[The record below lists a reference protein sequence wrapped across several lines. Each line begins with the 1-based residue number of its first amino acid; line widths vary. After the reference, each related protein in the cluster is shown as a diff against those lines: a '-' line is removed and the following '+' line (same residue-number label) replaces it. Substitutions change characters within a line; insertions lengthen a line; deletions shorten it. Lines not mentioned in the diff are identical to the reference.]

1 MKKLTTVVLSMCLA
15 VGAASVFAADTMSND
30 SMSKDSMSKDA
41 MKKDAMKKTDSMSK
55 DAMSKGSMSK
65 DSMKKDAM
73 SKDAMKKAKCL
84 SKSNHRRPC
93 GGLLAKAAYQSTL
106 IATDTTPSRAS
117 SLPQVFCRP
126 ERPEPRKKTSMIDP
140 DA

>member
-41 MKKDAMKKTDSMSK
+41 M
-55 DAMSKGSMSK
+55 SK

-73 SKDAMKKAKCL
+73 SKDAMKKDAM
-84 SKSNHRRPC
+84 SKDSMSKDGMKKRRHVQRC
-93 GGLLAKAAYQSTL
+93 DEEGRHVAVN
-106 IATDTTPSRAS
+106 IR
-117 SLPQVFCRP
+117 SLQWEPPLEGAVSDGVGAPQP
-126 ERPEPRKKTSMIDP
+126 
-140 DA
+140 ANN